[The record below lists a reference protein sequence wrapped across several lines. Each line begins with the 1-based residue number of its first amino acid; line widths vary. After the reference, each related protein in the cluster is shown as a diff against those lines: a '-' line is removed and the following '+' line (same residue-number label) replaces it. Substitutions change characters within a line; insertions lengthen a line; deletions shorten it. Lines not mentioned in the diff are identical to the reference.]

1 MIGVPTS
8 LVTIGKDLGHLKE
21 ARNVDTNT
29 VQASMIIGE
38 QMTDISLVDR
48 DQGKLPPR
56 LKCCQMAE
64 SIYCSFEISRDFVFI
79 KGPRRPWR
87 IRPKQPQAWG
97 WLSSWTKKVFRAP
110 QEGQKTQVRP
120 YFCKIEIS
128 NLTDFQSCFLDAD
141 IVYNQF

>member
-1 MIGVPTS
+1 MMIGVPTS

-56 LKCCQMAE
+56 
-64 SIYCSFEISRDFVFI
+64 
-79 KGPRRPWR
+79 
-87 IRPKQPQAWG
+87 
-97 WLSSWTKKVFRAP
+97 
-110 QEGQKTQVRP
+110 
-120 YFCKIEIS
+120 
-128 NLTDFQSCFLDAD
+128 
-141 IVYNQF
+141 